1 MKPNHTNFHRLLL
14 YLLGELP
21 PEEKKNVDKHLRTC
35 RQCEKL
41 MEEGK
46 TLLRLMR
53 QHTQPEPSDPL
64 LEECRTHLRE
74 RIREE
79 SVRKTRQRLWTNI
92 WDHIPFQIPTKQLV
106 TATVLFLFGLI
117 LGRFLPNG
125 GGPSQD
131 AVRALQSSIPVGS
144 FRVIPTE
151 GQSDQVEIRFETVQE
166 KILRGSLQDPDIRYV
181 LSYALMNEPKDN
193 IRLRTV
199 DLLEEASKDKSVQ
212 KALIQTLKNDEN
224 PGVRLKAL
232 NVLKTLPVN
241 ENIKRSLLYTFF
253 MDANSGVRI
262 QAADALNQMG
272 DPGIR
277 SILQNKAGEDEYLRA
292 LISKTRKEK
301 PVSVSRE
308 E

>member
-151 GQSDQVEIRFETVQE
+151 GQSDHPPQ
-166 KILRGSLQDPDIRYV
+166 
-181 LSYALMNEPKDN
+181 
-193 IRLRTV
+193 
-199 DLLEEASKDKSVQ
+199 
-212 KALIQTLKNDEN
+212 
-224 PGVRLKAL
+224 
-232 NVLKTLPVN
+232 LPVRRGALVVISQPMGADVYIDDRHMGTTPLAMKDVPTGSYRVEMELEYCRIWHGSVN
-241 ENIKRSLLYTFF
+241 VPNRQMAE
-253 MDANSGVRI
+253 VRVEMEP
-262 QAADALNQMG
+262 QPGALEVSSE
-272 DPGIR
+272 P
-277 SILQNKAGEDEYLRA
+277 AGAKVLVDG
-292 LISKTRKEK
+292 KEVGAT
-301 PVSVSRE
+301 PYNGWV
-308 E
+308 